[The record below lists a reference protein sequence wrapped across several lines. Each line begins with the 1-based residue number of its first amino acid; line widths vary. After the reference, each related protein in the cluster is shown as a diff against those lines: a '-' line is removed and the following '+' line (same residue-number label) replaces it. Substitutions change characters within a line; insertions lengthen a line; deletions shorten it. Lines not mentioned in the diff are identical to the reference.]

1 MSTNSMLPSD
11 LTRCLAWNTDLIYT
25 YLKTQNLSPT
35 QIALIAEEADPKVDG
50 QFVVLTVNS
59 SIPRSII
66 QQPQTGARKKFKP
79 ELICCALDELFELN
93 TNVCA
98 SFCHSRINLG
108 TETGTYKLFYRKHFK
123 GGLDVHYMIMEAL
136 QLRSRNTSSFVSMCY
151 AYILSYTTDYDVIDC
166 IVTGLAQPMRVDE
179 QTDVGRKVLG
189 ACQHFDIRPR
199 EIVDIVTPDRT
210 VDAYSFIVIN
220 NKRHCVVRR
229 KDMILIRLTMMFTR
243 PFVYDKKIT
252 ELAGD
257 FPWLCD

>member
-11 LTRCLAWNTDLIYT
+11 LTECLAWNTESIYT
-25 YLKTQNLSPT
+25 YLETQNLSPT

-66 QQPQTGARKKFKP
+66 QQTQTGARKKFKP
-79 ELICCALDELFELN
+79 ELIRCALDALLELN

-123 GGLDVHYMIMEAL
+123 GGLDVHYMIVEAL

-210 VDAYSFIVIN
+210 LGAYSFIVIN
-220 NKRHCVVRR
+220 KATLCRTAQRHDTDTANDDVHATICV
-229 KDMILIRLTMMFTR
+229 
-243 PFVYDKKIT
+243 
-252 ELAGD
+252 
-257 FPWLCD
+257 